1 MRARSLN
8 KALAL
13 AVACLLSGAGPAQGQ
28 IPAAAAPP
36 PPDTQR
42 AALPDPAGRSGDTLL
57 DALTCRTAIVDIA
70 GLLPRLRRERPDEFV
85 QTERQYAS
93 PMMDLYRLNE
103 PVRAWGH
110 ESDGVIITSNRVL
123 LVVEGPLEQAAAQL
137 EHELQR
143 TQDAPL
149 SGALD
154 DQHALVVYAGEQP
167 GLDTRTLIGCEYR
180 IPGLA
185 LLDDPQDAWRK
196 SIP

>member
-1 MRARSLN
+1 MRTPSSS

-13 AVACLLSGAGPAQGQ
+13 VCLLSWAGTAQAQAPASPASSPPVAESAAIPSGAD
-28 IPAAAAPP
+28 PP
-36 PPDTQR
+36 
-42 AALPDPAGRSGDTLL
+42 GDTLL
-57 DALTCRTAIVDIA
+57 DALTCRTSVADIA
-70 GLLPRLRRERPDEFV
+70 SLLPRLRRERPDEFV
-85 QTERQYAS
+85 QTERQYSS
-93 PMMDLYRLNE
+93 PMMDLYRLVE

-110 ESDGVIITSNRVL
+110 ESDAVVVTPNRVL
-123 LVVEGPLEQAAAQL
+123 LAVEGPLEQAAAQL

-154 DQHALVVYAGEQP
+154 EQHALLVYAGDRP

-180 IPGLA
+180 IPDLS

-196 SIP
+196 STP